1 MSNDNSVTLTGNLTR
16 DPEARFSQSG
26 LAIANLG
33 LAVNSRRKVGDGQ
46 YEDEPNFFNVTAFG
60 SLAENITE
68 SLTKGMRVTVFGR
81 LRWRQWETDD
91 GQKRSTVEIIAE
103 SVAPDL
109 RWATVSVTKTSGGGG
124 GGGGTPADYELDE
137 TPF

>member
-33 LAVNSRRKVGDGQ
+33 IAVNSRRKVGDGQ

-109 RWATVSVTKTSGGGG
+109 RWATATVTKTSGGGG
-124 GGGGTPADYELDE
+124 GGSTPADYELDE